1 MSTTKQTER
10 LKNLSPAKRALLMKS
25 LQKNATQGQ
34 ETQTIPRRERQ
45 HDIPL
50 SFAQQRLWLI
60 DKLDAGAVAYNVPFA
75 VRLKG
80 QLDRAAFERS
90 VNEIIKRHEVLR
102 TTFKLEGDQPVQII
116 APSVSLSVSLL
127 SLKDF
132 PADKREEEVQRLAA
146 EEARRRF
153 DLSKGP
159 LLRATLLQ
167 LDEQEHVALFTM
179 HHIVSDG
186 WSDAVL
192 IQEMV
197 GFYAAELA
205 SQPAPLP
212 ELPIQYAD
220 FAVWQRERLQGAL
233 LDELLSYWKQQLA
246 GAPPLLELPTD
257 NPRPPVQTYP
267 GAIQTK
273 VFNERIYEGLRKLSR
288 QEGVTLFVTM
298 LAAFKTLL
306 YKYTNQT
313 DMVIGTPVA
322 NRARI
327 ETEGLIGCFLN
338 TLVLRTDLS
347 GNPSFRQLLGQVQQ
361 VTLAAQAHQ
370 DLPFELL
377 IDALKLERNISYAPL
392 FQVLFLYQN
401 KPVGKLEQAGLSLT
415 PIDVHSGT
423 AKFDLNLSVVEGTDG
438 QLTASL
444 EYNTDLFNAPTI
456 TRLLGHFETLLES
469 IVANPDQHLL
479 DLTWLNDAEQHQLL
493 TTWNATQVDY
503 PTQSPIHQL
512 IEQQAAKTP
521 DAVALVFN
529 TELLT
534 YQQLNER
541 ANQLA
546 HQLIALGVRPES
558 LVAILMERSTEMV
571 VSLLAVLKA
580 GAAYL
585 PLDPS
590 YPAQRLSF
598 MLEDARPVVLLRQAG
613 VSSSLLT
620 VPEGMAVVELD
631 EQKSGATTADPQ
643 YASQN
648 LQVEV
653 TPDNLAYL
661 IYTSGSTG
669 QPKGVMVS
677 HQSIANR
684 LLWMQHQYQLD
695 SSDAVLQK
703 TPFTFDV
710 SVWEFFWPLMTGARL
725 VVARPG
731 GHQDSRYLRVLISE
745 QQITTLHFV
754 PSMLQ
759 AFLAEERVE
768 EKCGSLRRIICS
780 GEALPVELVERTFE
794 RLAAEVENLYGPTE
808 AAVDVT
814 RWGCQRG
821 VKETSVPIGRPI
833 ANIEMYVLDGEL
845 RPVPVGVSGELYI
858 GGVGLAR
865 GYRGRAELTA
875 ERFIPHPYSRHP
887 GGRLYRTGDIGRYR
901 VDGALEYVGR
911 ADYQV
916 KVRGYRIELGE
927 IESVL
932 RQHQSVEDAVV
943 LARQN
948 ASGQKQ
954 LVGYVVIEKGAGANG
969 REQVTSADL
978 RKYVGERLP
987 QYMVPAI
994 LVKLD
999 EMPLSENGKINR
1011 KRLPEPEKRQV
1022 EVKYA
1027 APISPAEESL
1037 SAIWAQVLRI
1047 DNVSIDDNFFALGGD
1062 SIRIVQ
1068 IVSQAQQKGLRLEAQ
1083 MIYQHQTIRE
1093 LAQELEKAAQ
1103 QADTTAAQP
1112 GGEEDTET
1120 LARLMEM
1127 LEGLS
1132 EDDVRERIEQKTGA
1146 PLVRDIL

>member
-10 LKNLSPAKRALLMKS
+10 LKNLSPAKRALLMRS

-60 DKLDAGAVAYNVPFA
+60 DKLEAGAVAYNVPFA

-80 QLDRAAFERS
+80 RLDLTAFERS

-102 TTFKLEGDQPVQII
+102 TTFKLEGDQPIQII
-116 APSVSLSVSLL
+116 APSVSLNVSLL

-132 PADKREEEVQRLAA
+132 PADKREAEVQRLAA

-192 IQEMV
+192 IHEMV

-205 SQPAPLP
+205 HQPAPLP

-220 FAVWQRERLQGAL
+220 FAIWQRERLQGAL
-233 LDELLSYWKQQLA
+233 LDELLSYWKQQLS

-267 GAIQTK
+267 GAVQSR

-313 DMVIGTPVA
+313 DMVVGTPVA
-322 NRARI
+322 NRARL

-347 GNPSFRQLLGQVQQ
+347 GNSSFRQLLGQVQE
-361 VTLAAQAHQ
+361 VTLSAQAHQ

-377 IDALKLERNISYAPL
+377 IDALKLERNLSYAPL

-423 AKFDLNLSVVEGTDG
+423 AKFDLNLSVVEETDG

-479 DLTWLNDAEQHQLL
+479 DLPWLDAAEQHQLL
-493 TTWNATQVDY
+493 NTWNETQVDY
-503 PTQSPIHQL
+503 LTQNSIHQL
-512 IEQQAAKTP
+512 IEQQAALTP
-521 DAVALVFN
+521 DSVALVFDSQS
-529 TELLT
+529 LT

-546 HQLIALGVRPES
+546 HHLLSLGVRPES
-558 LVAILMERSTEMV
+558 LVAILMHRSTEMV

-590 YPAQRLSF
+590 YPKQRLSF
-598 MLEDARPVVLLRQAG
+598 MLEDAQPLVLLKQSTQDY
-613 VSSSLLT
+613 VLD
-620 VPEGMAVVELD
+620 VPETMAVVVVD
-631 EQKSGATTADPQ
+631 DQATALADSPT
-643 YASQN
+643 QN
-648 LQVEV
+648 PAVEV
-653 TPDNLAYL
+653 RADNIAYL

-677 HQSIANR
+677 HRAIANR
-684 LLWMQHQYQLD
+684 LLWMQHQYHLD
-695 SSDAVLQK
+695 ASDAVLQK

-710 SVWEFFWPLMTGARL
+710 SVWEFFWPLLSGARL

-731 GHQDSRYLRVLISE
+731 GHQDSRYLRDIIAQE
-745 QQITTLHFV
+745 QITTLHFV

-759 AFLAEERVE
+759 AFLAEEGLE
-768 EKCGSLRRIICS
+768 DKCATLRRIICS
-780 GEALPVELVERTFE
+780 GEALPAELVERAFA

-814 RWGCQRG
+814 RWGCRRG
-821 VKETSVPIGRPI
+821 VRETSVPIGRPI
-833 ANIEMYVLDGEL
+833 ANIEMYVLDEGL
-845 RPVPVGVSGELYI
+845 RPVPIGVSGELYI

-875 ERFIPHPYSRHP
+875 ERFIPHPYSRQQ
-887 GGRLYRTGDIGRYR
+887 GERLYRTGDIGRYR
-901 VDGALEYVGR
+901 LDGALEYVGR

-932 RQHQSVEDAVV
+932 RQHQAVEDAVV

-954 LVGYVVIEKGAGANG
+954 LVGYVVIEKGAEATG

-1011 KRLPEPEKRQV
+1011 QRLPEPERRQV
-1022 EVKYA
+1022 ETKYA

-1068 IVSQAQQKGLRLEAQ
+1068 IVSQAQQKGLNLEAQ

-1103 QADTTAAQP
+1103 QAGTTAAQP
-1112 GGEEDTET
+1112 GEEEDTET